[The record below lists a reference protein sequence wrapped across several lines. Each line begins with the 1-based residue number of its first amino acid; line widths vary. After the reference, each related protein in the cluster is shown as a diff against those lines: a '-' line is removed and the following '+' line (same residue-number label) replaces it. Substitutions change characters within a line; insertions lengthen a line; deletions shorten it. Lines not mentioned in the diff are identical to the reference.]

1 MSEAAAEARTY
12 SEKVTQIVDLFTSLT
27 VMEVLELQDALKE
40 KGIEPAAAAAVVVGP
55 GGGGDG
61 EAVEEKTTFDVVLK
75 AVGAKK
81 IQVIKEVRAITALGL
96 KEAKALVEGAPSA
109 VKEGLPKEEAEA
121 LVKKL
126 EDVGAEVELK

>member
-81 IQVIKEVRAITALGL
+81 IQVIKEVRAITARGL